1 MNQKRKEQLKV
12 NIRRL
17 LGENSSDN
25 NPSDTLI
32 IKSIKSLVPSKRRSM
47 LLLLIVI
54 GLFCLYYFVLINN
67 GNVIK
72 NFMEIVKEI
81 NEIVIPTFAVIIT
94 GYAIFQ
100 ALANG
105 STLIT
110 LITVDGKEQSKF
122 EEYNL
127 FFLGVS
133 ILYLF
138 IMLFNLLLFIIFK
151 NIPEDWYLKTLSIEM
166 NNVLASFLIA
176 VYLTFI
182 INALIELKS
191 FIYNLYQ
198 CFNINA
204 ASEAINHLNTT
215 KETKN

>member
-1 MNQKRKEQLKV
+1 MDQKRKEQLKV

-151 NIPEDWYLKTLSIEM
+151 NIPVDWYLKTLSIEM

-204 ASEAINHLNTT
+204 ASEAINHLKTT